1 MCIYVVIKIEPLYSG
16 FTLQRIGHSLRQGGH
31 NDIELQRFEEAL
43 HNLSSGLIDTALC
56 GIRKQS
62 VEDVERLFSEDLI
75 KWMEGKG
82 YTSDAHHLCII
93 QNWRRACD
101 ERGLADSQ

>member
-1 MCIYVVIKIEPLYSG
+1 MLNHYTLG

-31 NDIELQRFEEAL
+31 NDIQLQRFEEAL
-43 HNLSSGLIDTALC
+43 HDSSSGLTYIALC

-75 KWMEGKG
+75 KWMDGKD
-82 YTSDAHHLCII
+82 TLARLII
-93 QNWRRACD
+93 LYNL
-101 ERGLADSQ
+101 EL